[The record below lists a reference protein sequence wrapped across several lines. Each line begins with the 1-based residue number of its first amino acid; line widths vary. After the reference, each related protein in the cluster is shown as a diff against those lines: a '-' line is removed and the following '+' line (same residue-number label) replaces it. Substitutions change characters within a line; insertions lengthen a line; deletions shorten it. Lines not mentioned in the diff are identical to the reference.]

1 MAATQGSQSTAAS
14 DAARLLDSGPTTPG
28 PTDRAGKRATWRRLF
43 VVAVAAATAAWVAGA
58 LAGQTH
64 GVARVAWVVGGA
76 VLTAVAVGVP
86 LWSQRRAAIA
96 GDDAVQ
102 AAWSARAAMK
112 VALEDALDPLAHLVA
127 ALTDAPSAD
136 KPRMRGEAISLAVAT
151 AVQLADTDRVRAS
164 FFSFSPGPPP
174 CLRPERFSGRAGAPA
189 TVLTEGTRAGNA
201 ALRALNTNTP
211 VYVSDTTERP
221 GWWGAAD
228 EYGTFLAVPVSTATM
243 PLGLLT
249 LDALRPGALA
259 RVDLALIRLLASLLA
274 AALRL

>member
-1 MAATQGSQSTAAS
+1 MAATQGSRSTAAS
-14 DAARLLDSGPTTPG
+14 DAARLIESGPTPG
-28 PTDRAGKRATWRRLF
+28 TTDLQTRRTSWRRLF
-43 VVAVAAATAAWVAGA
+43 VVAVVAATAAWVAGA

-64 GVARVAWVVGGA
+64 GIARLAWIGGGA
-76 VLTAVAVGVP
+76 VLTAIAVGVP

-96 GDDAVQ
+96 GGDAVQ

-112 VALEDALDPLAHLVA
+112 IALEDALDPLAHLVA
-127 ALTDAPSAD
+127 ALADAPAAD
-136 KPRMRGEAISLAVAT
+136 EPRMRGEAISLGVGT
-151 AVQLADTDRVRAS
+151 AVQLADTDRVRAC
-164 FFSFSPGPPP
+164 FFSYGPGPPP
-174 CLRPERFSGRAGAPA
+174 SLRPERFSGRAGAPA

-201 ALRALNTNTP
+201 ALRALSTNTP
-211 VYVSDTTERP
+211 VYVSDTAERP
-221 GWWGAAD
+221 GWWGTPD

-243 PLGLLT
+243 PLGMLT